1 MSLNTA
7 ALNGADYGAMYSAAV
22 TSVNNLGG
30 GNYSVDGTEYGGSF
44 FDFSNPAVPAGNVV
58 STQTQA
64 LNPLLAPGI
73 ISFQYT
79 YGNGATPPP
88 FGGLVLGYNQNAIL
102 VQQIDGYVPTN
113 PATGTFVG
121 SLDAHSFLIFAGFG
135 ENLSFEANG
144 GAGPNLPI
152 DFGQT
157 GPFSGTFSVPEP
169 STYALVLVAL
179 LVCTVA
185 RLPLFRRFR
194 QGHAA

>member
-30 GNYSVDGTEYGGSF
+30 GTYSVDGTEYGGSF

-58 STQTQA
+58 STQTHA
-64 LNPLLAPGI
+64 YNPLLAPGI

-79 YGNGATPPP
+79 YGDGHMPPA
-88 FGGLVLGYNQNAIL
+88 FGGVVLGYNQNTVL
-102 VQQIDGYVPTN
+102 VQQIDGFVPVDQV
-113 PATGTFVG
+113 TGTYAG
-121 SLDAHSFLIFAGFG
+121 TLDAHSYLILGSWG
-135 ENLSFEANG
+135 NNLSFEANG
-144 GAGPNLPI
+144 GNGPTLPI

-157 GPFSGTFSVPEP
+157 GPFFVPEP
-169 STYALVLVAL
+169 GTYALVLLAL
-179 LVCTVA
+179 LACTVV